1 MTSTV
6 AALRNGGR
14 MSSGKVACYAR
25 LDGRRLEIV
34 EHRFK
39 DGLATCTWRLPAATQ
54 GKLASA
60 VVVVGRGPQRVRAPF
75 RSLIS

>member
-1 MTSTV
+1 
-6 AALRNGGR
+6 
-14 MSSGKVACYAR
+14 MSSGRVSCYAR
-25 LDGRRLEIV
+25 LDGRRLEVV
-34 EHRFK
+34 EHRFQ
-39 DGLATCTWRLPAATQ
+39 DGLATCTWRLPVAAH